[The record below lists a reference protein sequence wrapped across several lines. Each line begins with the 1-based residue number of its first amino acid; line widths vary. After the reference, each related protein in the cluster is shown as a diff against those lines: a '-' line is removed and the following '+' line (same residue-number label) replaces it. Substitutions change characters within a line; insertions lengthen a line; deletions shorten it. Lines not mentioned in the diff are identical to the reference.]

1 MLVTVGITAL
11 YSLRCVWM
19 VFFAQAGERH
29 VHEAGPA
36 MKTALIPLAA
46 ASLVTW
52 LLAGPFQRLMA
63 QTLPLHFPVAAAEAA
78 STTGTIAR
86 EVLVAPSTWLA
97 VGVVV
102 IGAAL
107 WAVRSPFE
115 RIGAHLRPARR
126 AAEAGYGFEAV
137 NRGVSRAVE
146 ATGEALRATQSGLL
160 NWNVA
165 AIVMAVIAVLAAVVL
180 ITGWGG

>member
-1 MLVTVGITAL
+1 
-11 YSLRCVWM
+11 
-19 VFFAQAGERH
+19 
-29 VHEAGPA
+29 
-36 MKTALIPLAA
+36 
-46 ASLVTW
+46 
-52 LLAGPFQRLMA
+52 
-63 QTLPLHFPVAAAEAA
+63 
-78 STTGTIAR
+78 
-86 EVLVAPSTWLA
+86 

-107 WAVRSPFE
+107 WAARSPFE
-115 RIGAHLRPARR
+115 RIGARLRPVRR

-180 ITGWGG
+180 IAGWGG